1 MPQCPKEKEKALGHA
16 RGISEQVTAL
26 EHDLEADP
34 TCVAV
39 LQQLA
44 AVRGAINGLMAA
56 VLESHLREEFPYG
69 GARSDS
75 QQQSINETISIVR
88 SYLR

>member
-1 MPQCPKEKEKALGHA
+1 MAMPQCPKEKEKALGHA

-44 AVRGAINGLMAA
+44 AVRGAINGL
-56 VLESHLREEFPYG
+56 
-69 GARSDS
+69 
-75 QQQSINETISIVR
+75 
-88 SYLR
+88 

>member
-1 MPQCPKEKEKALGHA
+1 MPRCPEEKETALGHA
-16 RGISEQVTAL
+16 RSISGRITAL
-26 EHDLEADP
+26 EQDLEADP
-34 TCVAV
+34 ACVTV

-56 VLESHLREEFPYG
+56 VLESHLREEFPDR

-75 QQQSINETISIVR
+75 QQHSIDETISIVR

>member
-1 MPQCPKEKEKALGHA
+1 MPRCPGEKERALGRA
-16 RGISEQVTAL
+16 RVISGQITAL
-26 EHDLEADP
+26 EQDLESDP

-44 AVRGAINGLMAA
+44 AVRGAINGLMAT
-56 VLESHLREEFPYG
+56 VLESHLREEFPDR
-69 GARSDS
+69 GAKSDS
-75 QQQSINETISIVR
+75 QRHSIDESISIVR

>member
-1 MPQCPKEKEKALGHA
+1 M
-16 RGISEQVTAL
+16 
-26 EHDLEADP
+26 
-34 TCVAV
+34 
-39 LQQLA
+39 
-44 AVRGAINGLMAA
+44 RGAINGLMAA
-56 VLESHLREEFPYG
+56 VLESHLREEFPDR

>member
-1 MPQCPKEKEKALGHA
+1 MPQCPEEKEKALCHA
-16 RGISEQVTAL
+16 RGISEQIAAL
-26 EHDLEADP
+26 EQDLEADP

-44 AVRGAINGLMAA
+44 AVRGSINGLMAA
-56 VLESHLREEFPYG
+56 VLESHLREEFPDR

-75 QQQSINETISIVR
+75 QRDSIDETISIVR